1 MIVLHSYTC
10 FILREKEWIMKNKI
24 SLNLNFDYDSKT
36 DNFKI
41 NASLSLDST
50 SDSSD
55 VRIIDDCVQ
64 AIEYDDIEE

>member
-1 MIVLHSYTC
+1 
-10 FILREKEWIMKNKI
+10 MKNKI